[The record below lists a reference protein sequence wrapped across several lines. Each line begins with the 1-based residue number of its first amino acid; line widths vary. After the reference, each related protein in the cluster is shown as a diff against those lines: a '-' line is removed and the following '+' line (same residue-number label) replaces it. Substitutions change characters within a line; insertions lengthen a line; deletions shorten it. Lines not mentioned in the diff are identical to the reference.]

1 MVSTR
6 STRPSR
12 GCVWTCR
19 PPSSLAQSYFDT
31 PVVSQDPRSRLGTC
45 LCSDGTRDAV
55 SRAAALPGPFS
66 RDDKNNNRTFCAA
79 ARSPLAPPL
88 RACTDHGR
96 RSTGSIPP
104 GGNER
109 PDLHGRGIDTPSP
122 TVHRAS
128 RLHRRRR
135 DRSPRRH
142 HRDAPSRR
150 RPGPRG
156 GRAPRGA
163 GARRLLRARDARDE
177 RLRRLA
183 IRIPVPREAGRA
195 HRSRQRRRAAA
206 SRRREDPRS
215 PQRRPRGARRR
226 RRVLGP
232 SRRARRRDAAHH
244 RRRAAGSARVERRV
258 LPSAVPASSARD
270 ARDDA
275 PGAHRRDRGR
285 PPDGARGLAR
295 DRRGVDLP
303 RTDSSRLATRV
314 AASPFAR
321 SEPPRGMRRGVP
333 RARPTPRR
341 VAHRRTPRRRG
352 VRSPRTRTPSP

>member
-128 RLHRRRR
+128 RLHRARVRRPITHRSTAWDGTIRIRLNARLRGRPRRLRRR
-135 DRSPRRH
+135 RLRDASALGVQSRDVQPHRRRRERSPRRH
-142 HRDAPSRR
+142 HRDAPTN
-150 RPGPRG
+150 PAADHDG
-156 GRAPRGA
+156 RGA
-163 GARRLLRARDARDE
+163 GAEAGAGPQQAWRQRCRESGPRHPLRC
-177 RLRRLA
+177 LHRLA
-183 IRIPVPREAGRA
+183 PLRQRLSAGVAAVSRALRVRWALRVPPRQP
-195 HRSRQRRRAAA
+195 QRRRCTQHVDSLELQL
-206 SRRREDPRS
+206 SRVWS
-215 PQRRPRGARRR
+215 LAT
-226 RRVLGP
+226 
-232 SRRARRRDAAHH
+232 SR
-244 RRRAAGSARVERRV
+244 SARCF
-258 LPSAVPASSARD
+258 S
-270 ARDDA
+270 
-275 PGAHRRDRGR
+275 
-285 PPDGARGLAR
+285 
-295 DRRGVDLP
+295 
-303 RTDSSRLATRV
+303 
-314 AASPFAR
+314 
-321 SEPPRGMRRGVP
+321 
-333 RARPTPRR
+333 
-341 VAHRRTPRRRG
+341 
-352 VRSPRTRTPSP
+352 RTRRS